1 MEFFAFVKFMA
12 QLVIALVILH
22 LVKEEVIRRNPDSAF
37 AKALA
42 YVTAG

>member
-1 MEFFAFVKFMA
+1 VEFFAFGKFMA

-22 LVKEEVIRRNPDSAF
+22 LVKGWLIERNPDSDV

-42 YVTAG
+42 FVTAG